1 MLLHIRILS
10 SPKTQ
15 AGRWKRSVWSS
26 SCMLFPRLWPWG
38 ILVCRMCMWPQ
49 QTPDDR
55 LKPHMWMSWAKLM
68 NVQWCWRHRRRVQ
81 DVQGKGWPTTM
92 CQSQEKFLQFIWIW
106 RFIDNYRWGTAA
118 CCFPPG
124 VDKKISGCLQMGF
137 LDWSQG
143 PLQQSSDLRFRSP
156 HLSNSFSF
164 GNFSSVR
171 GTERTRMM
179 WWRRWVRRWRRR
191 SKTWWS
197 HEDVK
202 MSHGWLIGTLIMVY
216 SNPYITG

>member
-1 MLLHIRILS
+1 MCS
-10 SPKTQ
+10 DAGATAGECKMCKAK
-15 AGRWKRSVWSS
+15 AGRQQCARVKRN
-26 SCMLFPRLWPWG
+26 SCNLFGFGDLLT
-38 ILVCRMCMWPQ
+38 I
-49 QTPDDR
+49 TDE
-55 LKPHMWMSWAKLM
+55 
-68 NVQWCWRHRRRVQ
+68 VQLHVVFHQ
-81 DVQGKGWPTTM
+81 VLT
-92 CQSQEKFLQFIWIW
+92 
-106 RFIDNYRWGTAA
+106 
-118 CCFPPG
+118 
-124 VDKKISGCLQMGF
+124 KKSGCLQMGF